1 MLLTDTTR
9 SDATVLA
16 ARLQGDAYAP
26 GDAGYDEARQAFDLG
41 ADLRPA
47 LVALPETAGDVVAI
61 VDFARERGLRV
72 APQATGHNARPLGHL
87 GNAVLVKTS
96 RMRAVAI
103 DPERK
108 VARVEAGAWWID
120 VSAPASELGLAPLA
134 GSSPD
139 VGVVGYTLGGGVS
152 WLARKHGL
160 GANHVVAIEVVTPDG
175 RLVRADHEHEADL
188 FWALRGGGG
197 SFGVVTAIEVR
208 LFELPELYAGVMF
221 WPVERAA
228 EVLKAW
234 RAWTRTAPEEAT
246 SIGRILNVPD
256 MPDVPDF
263 VRGRSFVTVEMAY
276 AGDVEAGAEVIA
288 PLRALGPEIDLFGP
302 MPPVGLSKLHMD
314 PEGAVPAALSDTM
327 LLSDALDDAAID
339 ALAGIAGAG
348 TQSPL
353 VMVEL
358 RHIGGA
364 AGRSGDGHGVLDRLP
379 GEFLAFGV
387 GIPMTEELGAL
398 IQAHLGHVR
407 DALGAYDTQRAY
419 SNFTERRAD
428 PAAFFGEER
437 YAALR
442 AIRERVDPDRVMLAN
457 HPVA

>member
-9 SDATVLA
+9 SAAYALA

-26 GDAGYDEARQAFDLG
+26 GDAGYDEARQGFDLG
-41 ADLRPA
+41 VDLRPA
-47 LVALPETAGDVVAI
+47 LVALPETAADVVAI
-61 VDFARERGLRV
+61 VEFAREHGLRV
-72 APQATGHNARPLGHL
+72 APQATGHNARPLGDL
-87 GNAVLVKTS
+87 SEAVLVKTS

-103 DPERK
+103 DAERK

-139 VGVVGYTLGGGVS
+139 VCVVGYTLGGGAS
-152 WLARKHGL
+152 WLVRKHGL
-160 GANHVVAIEVVTPDG
+160 GANNVVAIEVVTPDG
-175 RLVRADHEHEADL
+175 RHVRADHEHEADL

-197 SFGVVTAIEVR
+197 SFGVVTAIELR

-228 EVLKAW
+228 EILKAW
-234 RAWTRTAPEEAT
+234 RAWTRTAPDEAT

-276 AGDVEAGAEVIA
+276 AGDVEAGAELIA
-288 PLRALGPEIDLFGP
+288 PLRELGPEIDLFGP

-314 PEGAVPAALSDTM
+314 PEGAIPAARSDTM
-327 LLSDALDDAAID
+327 LLSDELDDAAID
-339 ALAGIAGAG
+339 AVVAVAGAG
-348 TQSPL
+348 TGSPL

-358 RHIGGA
+358 RHLGGA
-364 AGRSGDGHGVLDRLP
+364 AGRSGADHGVLGRLP
-379 GEFLAFGV
+379 GEFLAFAV

-398 IQAHLGHVR
+398 IEAHLGRVF
-407 DALGAYDTQRAY
+407 DALGACDTQRSY
-419 SNFTERRAD
+419 LNFTERKAD
-428 PAAFFGEER
+428 AAAFFGADAYE
-437 YAALR
+437 ALR
-442 AIRERVDPDRVMLAN
+442 GIREQVDPGRLMLAN
-457 HPVA
+457 HPVG